1 MKKLKTIEVDRYEE
15 MDDGIHLKH
24 IGMIKAEDA
33 FRQLKNHL
41 EEVGLLP
48 DEYFSPS
55 FYYLSEMDEL
65 PKYRTAVCHVDWGGS
80 EGIYLDIS
88 MLHYEDNQIK
98 LDSFA
103 TGKTL
108 DSSGEAFLRMSRIAA
123 ECSMMLNG
131 RGDIVRM
138 PDNAYE
144 TQMEET
150 NIPNSL
156 NNKIHLAQEQIT
168 AGNTDA
174 EKSLQ
179 ER

>member
-1 MKKLKTIEVDRYEE
+1 
-15 MDDGIHLKH
+15 
-24 IGMIKAEDA
+24 
-33 FRQLKNHL
+33 
-41 EEVGLLP
+41 
-48 DEYFSPS
+48 
-55 FYYLSEMDEL
+55 MDEL

-88 MLHYEDNQIK
+88 MLHYKDNQIK

-108 DSSGEAFLRMSRIAA
+108 DSSGEAFLHMSRIAA

-131 RGDIVRM
+131 RGEIVRM

-144 TQMEET
+144 TQMEQT
-150 NIPNSL
+150 NTPNSL
-156 NNKIHLAQEQIT
+156 DNKIHLAQEQIT